1 MEQIDY
7 ACGIDCPDGADDEQ
21 MLMDYIIRDDCE
33 LCYLDTYLKE
43 TFRNKHTNAANEQ
56 YVRIHRL
63 GLGYLFAGS
72 CWEVAT
78 RRGSPENRTD
88 IRQAGRRNAGCT
100 APS

>member
-21 MLMDYIIRDDCE
+21 MLMDYTIRDDCE

-56 YVRIHRL
+56 
-63 GLGYLFAGS
+63 
-72 CWEVAT
+72 
-78 RRGSPENRTD
+78 
-88 IRQAGRRNAGCT
+88 
-100 APS
+100 